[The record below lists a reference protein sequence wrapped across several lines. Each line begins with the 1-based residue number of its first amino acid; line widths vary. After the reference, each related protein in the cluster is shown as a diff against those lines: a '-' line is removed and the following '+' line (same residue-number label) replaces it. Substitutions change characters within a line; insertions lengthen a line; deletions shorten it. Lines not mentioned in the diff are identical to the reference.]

1 MKIPTVNEILEAFHY
16 QASEFQINR
25 EYPTKSQM
33 QDVRKKMSR
42 NLTQLPCLENDFS
55 NFKWSVLIV
64 KPQEY
69 ADSKRLKINL
79 ERLTEAVDNER
90 TALLGWDPNA
100 DPSTVTEATVSGQWT
115 PVTNNSPEC
124 QLPVISNPGRFVSDV
139 NWNDTRRG
147 HEKEVYNQNRERYE
161 TKEVISQAVVQVFEE
176 IFGKERWADL
186 NTGNVY
192 DDPENTRVN
201 KKTRKIIEKRGK

>member
-33 QDVRKKMSR
+33 QDVRKKMMR
-42 NLTQLPCLENDFS
+42 NLTQISCLENDFG

-69 ADSKRLKINL
+69 ADSKRLKINVK
-79 ERLTEAVDNER
+79 RLTEAIDNGR
-90 TALLGWDPNA
+90 TALLGRDPDG
-100 DPSTVTEATVSGQWT
+100 DPATVTEATVKGQWE

-124 QLPVISNPGRFVSDV
+124 QLPVITYP
-139 NWNDTRRG
+139 
-147 HEKEVYNQNRERYE
+147 
-161 TKEVISQAVVQVFEE
+161 
-176 IFGKERWADL
+176 
-186 NTGNVY
+186 
-192 DDPENTRVN
+192 
-201 KKTRKIIEKRGK
+201 

>member
-33 QDVRKKMSR
+33 QDVRKKMMR
-42 NLTQLPCLENDFS
+42 NLTQISCLENDFG
-55 NFKWSVLIV
+55 NFKWSVIIV
-64 KPQEY
+64 KPEEY
-69 ADSKRLKINL
+69 ADSKRRKINL
-79 ERLTEAVDNER
+79 ERLQEAVDNAR
-90 TALLGWDPNA
+90 TAALGLDPNA
-100 DPSTVTEATVSGQWT
+100 DTDAINQETVAGNWN

-147 HEKEVYNQNRERYE
+147 HEKEIYNQNRERYE
-161 TKEVISQAVVQVFEE
+161 TKEVISQAVVQV
-176 IFGKERWADL
+176 L
-186 NTGNVY
+186 
-192 DDPENTRVN
+192 
-201 KKTRKIIEKRGK
+201 KKSSVKIDGPT